1 MCEVD
6 EEVDMETLVVPDRVD
21 FPLADEDDETD
32 LEIDADPD
40 REDIDENDA
49 LFDVDGDVL

>member
-6 EEVDMETLVVPDRVD
+6 DEVDMETLVVPDRVD